1 MRARFV
7 LVGLVASLGVA
18 CQPDVFRTTLKG
30 EATVKGSPLG
40 GVLTAFPAI
49 GSFTNLDFSQNQDFR
64 AEGVTKDQ
72 VSSVRVEAI
81 SLRILSPSN
90 QDFGFLDTIGF
101 FARTSDAEAPIAD
114 RSDIASLGL
123 KPPNPELALDVTS
136 TELQPFIAAPQMSI
150 VTRAKGRLPP
160 QDTHLE
166 AQVTLR
172 VQIKLLP

>member
-1 MRARFV
+1 MRAS
-7 LVGLVASLGVA
+7 LLLLGLVAGLSVA
-18 CQPDVFRTTLKG
+18 CQPDVFHATLKG

-81 SLRILSPSN
+81 SLRILSPSS
-90 QDFGFLDTIGF
+90 QGFDFLDSIGF

-114 RSDIASLGL
+114 RSDIPSLGL
-123 KPPNPELALDVTS
+123 EPPNPELRLDVKP
-136 TELQPFIAAPQMSI
+136 TELQPFITAPQMSI
-150 VTRAKGRLPP
+150 VTRGKGRLPP